1 LALISSR
8 KLPAEVAG
16 GLRLLLLWARLGIEE
31 IHKKQLRSS

>member
-1 LALISSR
+1 LVLSR

-16 GLRLLLLWARLGIEE
+16 GLRFLLLGARLDIEE